1 MKTLIEIID
10 TTNEPDIITAIIDSL
25 DKQSGLFNATKK
37 AAPKNCPNY

>member
-25 DKQSGLFNATKK
+25 DK
-37 AAPKNCPNY
+37 